1 MEKAINF
8 FNAASKKYLE
18 EYERKT
24 SEGYSFRVRREKTLA
39 VIPEAK
45 EGKKAL
51 DIGCGPGIMAEGL
64 LEKNYSVACVDAAPS
79 MINLVKE
86 KFSSNPKITA
96 GTGDVNELNFPDNSF
111 DLIIA
116 MGLLEYLGD
125 QEKALQEIKR
135 VAKTGGQ
142 IIITFPNKT
151 SPCRIFNR
159 SAAFLTK
166 PFSKVLR
173 KILKKPKQSLT
184 HKEYTLK
191 QTINF
196 LEKNGL
202 KVSKVIYYNFKLIP
216 YPFDKWFPKFTIWQ
230 SKLFERLD
238 NTFLKFLGTG
248 FIIKARK
255 Q

>member
-1 MEKAINF
+1 MQKAIEF

-39 VIPEAK
+39 VISEAK

-64 LEKNYSVACVDAAPS
+64 LKKNYSVACVDAAPS

-96 GTGDVNELNFPDNSF
+96 ETGDVNKLNFSDNSF
-111 DLIIA
+111 DLVIT

-125 QEKALQEIKR
+125 QEKALQEIRR

-159 SAAFLTK
+159 GAVFLAK
-166 PFSKVLR
+166 PFSKLLR
-173 KILKKPKQSLT
+173 KILNKPSQALA

-191 QTINF
+191 QTVKF
-196 LEKNGL
+196 LEKNRL
-202 KVSKVIYYNFKLIP
+202 KVSKIIYYNFKLIP
-216 YPFDKWFPKFTIWQ
+216 YPLDKWFPKITIWQ

-238 NTFLKFLGTG
+238 STFLKFLGTG